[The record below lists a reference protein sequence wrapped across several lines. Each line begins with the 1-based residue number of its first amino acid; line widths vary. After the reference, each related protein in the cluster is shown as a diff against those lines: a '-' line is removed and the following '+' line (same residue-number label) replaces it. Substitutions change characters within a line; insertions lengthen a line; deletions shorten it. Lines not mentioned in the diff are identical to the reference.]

1 MKEPD
6 GDREKRGN
14 IRTEN
19 RFKGISPPG
28 VLTLP
33 LRCGRQFFTPDF
45 LEGEPRMQIDAG
57 RLRQSIEAMA
67 RVGATPGGGVH
78 RLALSDADKEARDL
92 FGAWAKEAGLSL
104 TVDEMGSMFA
114 RREGEEKDAPPAAA
128 GSHLDTVPNG
138 GWFDGA
144 YGVLAA
150 LEAVRSLNDQ
160 NISTRRP
167 VEIINWTN
175 EEGARFPVSMIAS
188 SVFAGLRERDVAYEV
203 CDPDGKRFV
212 DALERIGYRGEVP
225 CRPRPLG
232 SFLEIH
238 VEQGPI
244 LITEG
249 IQIGVVEGIRGLRW
263 MRFTFHGVRDHA
275 GPTPMDMR
283 RDALVGAAK
292 VITAVREIPRMTGTE
307 LVTTVGEIHCAP
319 NVVNVIPERV
329 SFTVDF
335 RDSDPEILAQAE
347 TLVRE
352 AAKKA
357 AEEENLGLDVDTFTA
372 TEPLAFDPIAI
383 SAVENACVAAGFSHK
398 KMTSAAGH
406 DAHHLA
412 EICPASMIFVPSE
425 GGKSHTE
432 DERTGWEDL
441 ARGAEVLAGALLALA
456 NRP

>member
-1 MKEPD
+1 MKELD
-6 GDREKRGN
+6 GDCEKREN
-14 IRTEN
+14 VRTEN
-19 RFKGISPPG
+19 PFKGNSLPG
-28 VLTLP
+28 ALTLP
-33 LRCGRQFFTPDF
+33 LQCDSQFFTPDS
-45 LEGEPRMQIDAG
+45 LGGEARMQIDAG
-57 RLRQSIEAMA
+57 RLRRSIEAMA
-67 RVGATPGGGVH
+67 RVGATPSGGVH

-104 TVDEMGSMFA
+104 TVDEMGNMFA
-114 RREGEEKDAPPAAA
+114 RREGGDKDAPPAAA

-138 GWFDGA
+138 GRFDGA
-144 YGVLAA
+144 YGVLSA

-175 EEGARFPVSMIAS
+175 EEGARFPIPMIAS
-188 SVFAGLRERDVAYEV
+188 SVFSGLRERDAAYEV
-203 CDPDGKRFV
+203 CDSDGKRFA

-238 VEQGPI
+238 VEQGPV

-249 IQIGVVEGIRGLRW
+249 TQIGVVDGIRGLRW

-292 VITAVREIPRMTGTE
+292 VIAAVREIPRRTGTE
-307 LVTTVGEIHCAP
+307 LVTTVGEIHCVP
-319 NVVNVIPERV
+319 NIVNVIPDRV

-335 RDSDPEILAQAE
+335 RDIDPIILAQTE
-347 TLVRE
+347 TIVRE
-352 AAKKA
+352 AATKA
-357 AEEENLGLDVDTFTA
+357 KEEENLGLDVDTFTA

-383 SAVENACVAAGFSHK
+383 SAVENACVAARFSYK

-412 EICPASMIFVPSE
+412 EICPTSMIFVPSE
-425 GGKSHTE
+425 GGKSHAE
-432 DERTGWEDL
+432 DERTSWEDL